1 MKQLILSILIVLS
14 CTIFVYSWGTKE
26 EDASQTMMESPDTSE
41 GAMTMMADDSM
52 SNIGG
57 KVSFTDLDAART
69 FAAKGPAVLFFYADW
84 CPACQIAMK
93 NIDEN
98 IKKLGDI
105 TVVVV
110 NYDKARDLRSKYNVT
125 YQHTFVQI
133 DENGE
138 KLAIWN
144 GGGVDSILK
153 NIIRQGEN

>member
-1 MKQLILSILIVLS
+1 MKQLIVSILIVLS
-14 CTIFVYSWGTKE
+14 CTIFVYAWGTKE

-57 KVSFTDLDAART
+57 KVSFTDLDAAQT
-69 FAAKGPAVLFFYADW
+69 IAAKGPAVLFFYADW
-84 CPACQIAMK
+84 CPTCQIAMK

-98 IKKLGDI
+98 SKKLGDI
-105 TVVVV
+105 TVIVV
-110 NYDKARDLRSKYNVT
+110 NYDKARDLREKYLVT

-133 DENGE
+133 DENGG

-153 NIIRQGEN
+153 NTVRQGEN